1 MLCCLLPL
9 NSCQKQTTKNHGILF
24 IMVDAMGCECN
35 ISYFSDM
42 MTFTDKI
49 IGGIMDKTEADTG
62 ENYPW
67 F

>member
-1 MLCCLLPL
+1 
-9 NSCQKQTTKNHGILF
+9 
-24 IMVDAMGCECN
+24 MVDAMGCEGN